1 MKKIILT
8 ALFIILGSFI
18 LLPTTSLA
26 EETKPCPD
34 PNAAI
39 SDDYG
44 LKSTA
49 DCAGIPT
56 NNVEPTKVA
65 SAIINTVLGIVGVL
79 AVVMIIYGG
88 FLWLTSGGNEEKLS
102 QAKTLLQ
109 NVVIGLFIILASYAI
124 ANFIVNSLKKA
135 TGSEIDVAEETCTKA
150 LPGARCKQI
159 TSCGSYIVGE
169 TIKEKR
175 DSCSDNSDGQCILGK
190 CTSTATTELDIV
202 CCK

>member
-18 LLPTTSLA
+18 LLPTTVFA
-26 EETKPCPD
+26 T
-34 PNAAI
+34 
-39 SDDYG
+39 DDYG
-44 LKSTA
+44 LTETA
-49 DCAGIPT
+49 KQAGIPT
-56 NNVEPTKVA
+56 ESVEPTKVA

-124 ANFIVNSLKKA
+124 ANFIVSSLKKA
-135 TGSEIDVAEETCTKA
+135 TGGKT
-150 LPGARCKQI
+150 
-159 TSCGSYIVGE
+159 
-169 TIKEKR
+169 TI
-175 DSCSDNSDGQCILGK
+175 
-190 CTSTATTELDIV
+190 TATTCQETLSGASCKNIADCGAYIISTDFETNKASCTNNSDKCKIGLCLGSNEIV
-202 CCK
+202 CCKAQ

>member
-18 LLPTTSLA
+18 LLPTNVFAVT
-26 EETKPCPD
+26 
-34 PNAAI
+34 
-39 SDDYG
+39 DDYG
-44 LKSTA
+44 LKDTA
-49 DCAGIPT
+49 AGAGIPT
-56 NNVEPTKVA
+56 DSVEPTKVA

-124 ANFIVNSLKKA
+124 ANFIVSSLKKA
-135 TGSEIDVAEETCTKA
+135 TGGETGVEETTCTQA
-150 LPGARCKQI
+150 LSGASCKNI
-159 TSCGSYIVGE
+159 DTCSGGYVGADV
-169 TIKEKR
+169 TVKR
-175 DSCSDNSDGQCILGK
+175 TACTADPSNCVLNK
-190 CTSTATTELDIV
+190 CTGTNEVV